1 VPGAA
6 DLPSPDPA
14 EPEDAVLHVEQT
26 ADNCIKC
33 NICNTVCPVSAVTD
47 LFPGPKY
54 EGPQGQRFR
63 AGLDPG
69 ESPDHS
75 LDYCSGCGLCTQ
87 ACPEGV
93 MVAEINTVART
104 RIVQERGGLSLRDK
118 LVSRPSLLGALAR
131 PVAPVAN
138 LVMGNRLVRTVV
150 EKTVGVH
157 RDAAMPRFSPIS
169 FRSWARA
176 HRRPAEARRTVAY
189 FHGCATEE
197 FEPEV
202 GAAVVRVLER
212 NHTAVTFP
220 SQNCCGLPLISN
232 GDFEPARGYADR
244 LTRKLAGSARDPGV
258 IVASS
263 TSCGMTLKAKYR
275 ELLDMEDETTT
286 EVSRAVYDVCEY
298 LAELDD
304 AGELDTGLGE
314 IRARAVYHPPCQLM
328 AHGIGTPALDLLAL
342 VPGLEVEQSRAG
354 CCGTAGTYGT
364 KVEKYQIAMDVGRT
378 LFEQVAEVRPQFVV
392 CDSETCRWHIAKST
406 GLPVYHPVQVLDH
419 AYRLA
424 ARGRG

>member
-1 VPGAA
+1 M
-6 DLPSPDPA
+6 
-14 EPEDAVLHVEQT
+14 LHVEQT

-63 AGLDPG
+63 AGVDTG
-69 ESPDHS
+69 ESPDIS

-104 RIVQERGGLSLRDK
+104 RIVEERGGLSLRDN
-118 LVSRPSLLGALAR
+118 LISRPSLLGALAR
-131 PVAPVAN
+131 PVAPLAN
-138 LVMGNRLVRTVV
+138 LLMANRLVRALV
-150 EKTVGVH
+150 EKVLGVH
-157 RDAAMPRFSPIS
+157 RDAAMPHFSAVS
-169 FRSWARA
+169 FRSWARS
-176 HRRPAEARRTVAY
+176 HPSPPDARRTVAY
-189 FHGCATEE
+189 FHGCAVEE

-202 GAAVVRVLER
+202 GATVVRVLER
-212 NHTAVTFP
+212 NGVAVTYP
-220 SQNCCGLPLISN
+220 RQNCCGLPLVSN
-232 GDFEPARGYADR
+232 GDFDSARGYAGKLVRR
-244 LTRKLAGSARDPGV
+244 LSPSASDPGV
-258 IVASS
+258 IIANS

-275 ELLDMEDETTT
+275 ELLGMEDERTTA
-286 EVSRAVYDVCEY
+286 VSRAVYDICEY
-298 LAELDD
+298 LLELHDD
-304 AGELDTGLGE
+304 GELDTGLGE

-342 VPGLEVEQSRAG
+342 VPGLEVERSRAG

-364 KVEKYQIAMDVGRT
+364 KVEKYEIAMDVGQT
-378 LFEQVAEVRPQFVV
+378 LFDQVADVRPEFVV
-392 CDSETCRWHIAKST
+392 CDSETCRWHIARAT

-419 AYRLA
+419 AYALA
-424 ARGRG
+424 DSRRRG

>member
-1 VPGAA
+1 
-6 DLPSPDPA
+6 
-14 EPEDAVLHVEQT
+14 VLHVQHT

-63 AGLDPG
+63 AGLGPG
-69 ESPDHS
+69 ESPDAS
-75 LDYCSGCGLCTQ
+75 LDYCSACGLCTQ

-93 MVAEINTVART
+93 MIAEINMVART
-104 RIVQERGGLSLRDK
+104 KLVEERGGLSLRDQ
-118 LVSRPSLLGALAR
+118 LVSRPSLMGALTR
-131 PVAPVAN
+131 PVAPLAN
-138 LVMGNRLVRTVV
+138 AVMGNRLVRTVM
-150 EKTVGVH
+150 EQAIGVH
-157 RDAAMPRFSPIS
+157 RDAAMPRFSGIG

-176 HRRPAEARRTVAY
+176 HRRLPEARRTVAY

-212 NHTAVTFP
+212 NRAAVTFP
-220 SQNCCGLPLISN
+220 HQNCCGLPLISN
-232 GDFEPARGYADR
+232 GDFDSARGYATR
-244 LTRKLAGSARDPGV
+244 LTQRLARSASDPGV

-275 ELLDMEDETTT
+275 ELLGMDDERTT
-286 EVSRAVYDVCEY
+286 EVSKAVYDICEY
-298 LAELDD
+298 LVELLDE
-304 AGELDTGLGE
+304 GELDTRLGE
-314 IRARAVYHPPCQLM
+314 IKARALYHPPCQLM
-328 AHGIGTPALDLLAL
+328 AHGIGTPALELLAL
-342 VPGLEVEQSRAG
+342 VPGLEVERSRAG

-378 LFEQVAEVRPQFVV
+378 LFDQVAETGPEFVV

-419 AYRLA
+419 AYELA
-424 ARGRG
+424 DR